1 MSQDRHPIL
10 AESQELRERF
20 QTVLMATVNAEAEP
34 EASYTPYLFRDGK
47 FYIFVSGLSA
57 HTANLR
63 DNGRVSLLFIEEEG
77 QARNLFA
84 RKRLTYQC
92 SARPIARDVERWPA
106 LLDQYQERFG
116 PTVEMLRQLPDFI
129 LFDLEPRRGNYVKGF
144 GQAYLL
150 EGEGLRE
157 VRQATGK

>member
-1 MSQDRHPIL
+1 MNQDRHPIL

-20 QTVLMATVNAEAEP
+20 QTALMATVNGEAEP
-34 EASYTPYLFRDGK
+34 EASYTPYLFHDDK

-57 HTANLR
+57 HTTNLR
-63 DNGRVSLLFIEEEG
+63 NNGRVSLLFIEEES

-92 SARPIARDVERWPA
+92 SARPIARDDERWPA
-106 LLDQYQERFG
+106 LLDLYQDRFG

-129 LFDLEPRRGNYVKGF
+129 LFELEPRRGNFVKGF

-150 EGEGLRE
+150 EGDGLRE

>member
-20 QTVLMATVNAEAEP
+20 QTALMATVSAEAEP
-34 EASYTPYLFRDGK
+34 EASYTPYLLLDGN

-63 DNGRVSLLFIEEEG
+63 HNGRVSLLFIEEES
-77 QARNLFA
+77 QANLFA

-92 SARPIARDVERWPA
+92 SARPIARDDERWPV
-106 LLDQYQERFG
+106 LLDQYQELFG
-116 PTVEMLRQLPDFI
+116 ATVGMLRQLPDFI
-129 LFDLEPRRGNYVKGF
+129 LFELEPRRGNFVKGF

-150 EGEGLRE
+150 EGDGLRD